1 MLIPT
6 KTVSVYGQMINS
18 SIGGIEDRNHEDL
31 SVVQAVKI
39 FLDYFNEENFLKTHL
54 SVSVCL

>member
-1 MLIPT
+1 M
-6 KTVSVYGQMINS
+6 SVYGQMINS
-18 SIGGIEDRNHEDL
+18 SIDGIEDRNHEDL